1 MLTKKLNWRDNW
13 GRYLAP
19 AALMLA
25 VLGMIRGGVPPELA
39 IGIPVALLLISVPGL
54 YYMAKDRRRQSVA
67 QGEPPAAEAPHGK
80 Q

>member
-39 IGIPVALLLISVPGL
+39 IGIPVALLLISLPGL
-54 YYMAKDRRRQSVA
+54 YYMARDRRRQLGGRKPTA
-67 QGEPPAAEAPHGK
+67 GQATRGM